1 MVSQCDRSW
10 RAVSWSQLAELQ
22 LQLVDLV
29 GQLGAG
35 QLYCTVLYCAV
46 LQVGQ
51 LGAGQLYLAL
61 WELQSLV
68 HLAHL
73 ARSRDMVQ
81 GGLAQWASV
90 IQQLQADR

>member
-1 MVSQCDRSW
+1 MQAAMVSQCDRSW

-35 QLYCTVLYCAV
+35 QLYCTV

-81 GGLAQWASV
+81 GGLAQWAAV

>member
-1 MVSQCDRSW
+1 MQTAMVSQCDRSW

-29 GQLGAG
+29 GQLW
-35 QLYCTVLYCAV
+35 
-46 LQVGQ
+46 
-51 LGAGQLYLAL
+51 AGQLYLAQ

-81 GGLAQWASV
+81 GGLAQWAAL

>member
-1 MVSQCDRSW
+1 M
-10 RAVSWSQLAELQ
+10 
-22 LQLVDLV
+22 
-29 GQLGAG
+29 
-35 QLYCTVLYCAV
+35 
-46 LQVGQ
+46 GQ